1 MKKNIKKPELADTD
15 LAALAA
21 LIETIYQ
28 EMVRPLTRGAKWK
41 MRRRIKNTFLTVQD
55 GICEGG
61 WEINMV
67 AFLNKPSLDHLFR
80 QGYDAAMQ
88 DAALYYE
95 KTTAE
100 NADNIILGLRKVALV
115 YEYITGKD
123 IKTGKV
129 LHRGVVDA

>member
-21 LIETIYQ
+21 LINTIYQ
-28 EMVRPLTRGAKWK
+28 EMVRPLMKGAKWK
-41 MRRRIKNTFLTVQD
+41 MRRRVKKTFFAVQD

-61 WEINMV
+61 WETNMV